1 MKTKFILE
9 TSTLEDVLMK
19 KYLDMKKQ
27 DSKACNVCKQTPCQC
42 NKSDEKELAE
52 GYFNHSIDD
61 AFKMLDD
68 LMRQE
73 RDLDIEPMLKRLSP
87 ELQKQLV
94 QWAQTDG
101 KAAVANDEY
110 PEADWA
116 ARINKYLHGVA
127 EGVTP
132 TPGLQPDGKY
142 YNKAGRLIGTWNGR
156 TLAIDPGAKQY
167 WIDEFGEEEAGD
179 IAIKWQKQLEKVTA
193 PSEDSVKYYAN
204 ELEKSDL
211 QANRPRQSRQQYYD
225 LAVQML
231 SGQQG
236 MAEGSKELPQWKK
249 DWYAKQKPNS
259 WPKHPQPYHNPNWI
273 DELSPEERKKLI
285 GGKGVT
291 EDQDDECPVHGSHGF
306 PNLQADE
313 SACTCDF
320 DKLANPSWPDV
331 ESDQEMDEGNLNEID
346 RRGFLKGLGAAA
358 LGAAASSVAG
368 KAQAEPVGKNL
379 GDGFLLT
386 TVRLT
391 PNDESKAVFDTKT
404 NTYYTLNLSSD
415 GKQPIFRSLSQF
427 IVVKDGNLDLA
438 FDVGPETK
446 KAMKKAGI
454 LNNINEQ
461 GVAEDSRAPQHYFDA
476 NNANKDSKVRRNAEV
491 DQSQHKQ
498 DWGRDPLDDITHLVT
513 HLAFKAGE
521 KVKGM
526 FKEQSKL
533 DELGAN
539 NPPQAT
545 GTSPAP
551 TANTAANT
559 AATTSTLNPQEQKQL
574 DDLLK
579 KAGVVK

>member
-1 MKTKFILE
+1 MTDQLVRLQVQVQQRKIQCLCLHQYTML
-9 TSTLEDVLMK
+9 VK
-19 KYLDMKKQ
+19 KYQDMKKQ
-27 DSKACNVCKQTPCQC
+27 DANTCDICGKNPCQC
-42 NKSDEKELAE
+42 KKSDEKELAE
-52 GYFNHSIDD
+52 DHFNHSIND

-127 EGVTP
+127 EG
-132 TPGLQPDGKY
+132 
-142 YNKAGRLIGTWNGR
+142 
-156 TLAIDPGAKQY
+156 
-167 WIDEFGEEEAGD
+167 
-179 IAIKWQKQLEKVTA
+179 
-193 PSEDSVKYYAN
+193 
-204 ELEKSDL
+204 
-211 QANRPRQSRQQYYD
+211 
-225 LAVQML
+225 
-231 SGQQG
+231 
-236 MAEGSKELPQWKK
+236 
-249 DWYAKQKPNS
+249 
-259 WPKHPQPYHNPNWI
+259 
-273 DELSPEERKKLI
+273 
-285 GGKGVT
+285 
-291 EDQDDECPVHGSHGF
+291 QDDGCPVHGSHGF

-320 DKLANPSWPDV
+320 DKLANPSWP
-331 ESDQEMDEGNLNEID
+331 DQEMDEGNLNEID

-368 KAQAEPVGKNL
+368 KAQAAPVGKNL

-415 GKQPIFRSLSQF
+415 GKRPIFRSLSQF
-427 IVVKDGNLDLA
+427 IVVKDGNQDMA

-476 NNANKDSKVRRNAEV
+476 NKDSKVRRNAEV

-498 DWGRDPLDDITHLVT
+498 DWGRDPLDDITHL
-513 HLAFKAGE
+513 AFKAGE

-526 FKEQSKL
+526 FKKPSEL
-533 DELGAN
+533 NELGAN

-551 TANTAANT
+551 TANTAANV